1 LKYGIEKS
9 DLTTAILRASLKQL
23 QPARILRLLQKL
35 KSNLLIFNIFARFL
49 KNASQNSSMHQ
60 QLKTILCDIR
70 ELSIRRGLKNL
81 TIEEICRELN
91 IPVQTLY
98 NHVNN
103 ETELVVMI
111 LDQERRNL
119 QKIFEKY
126 PYNGEN
132 AIDLLLSVGHEISEQ
147 FKDITLTISLELQK
161 YFPDIYQHHLEL
173 RTNYI
178 FTKIKNNLEH
188 GIRQGNYRS
197 DLSTELLA
205 RLYISRLLDL
215 HNPLVFPPGEFSFN
229 IVFDVMIDNFIRG
242 IATEH
247 GIAHYES
254 RIKVMEFVMN

>member
-1 LKYGIEKS
+1 MDHQLK
-9 DLTTAILRASLKQL
+9 AILR
-23 QPARILRLLQKL
+23 
-35 KSNLLIFNIFARFL
+35 N
-49 KNASQNSSMHQ
+49 
-60 QLKTILCDIR
+60 IR
-70 ELSIRRGLKNL
+70 ELSVRRGIKNL
-81 TIEEICRELN
+81 TIEEICHEID

-98 NHVNN
+98 NHVSN

-119 QKIFEKY
+119 QEIFEKY

-147 FKDITLTISLELQK
+147 FKDITLTISLELNRF
-161 YFPDIYQHHLEL
+161 FPEIYQHHLEL

-215 HNPLVFPPGEFSFN
+215 HNPLVFPPEEFSFN

-242 IATEH
+242 IATEQ
-247 GIAHYES
+247 GIAHYET
-254 RIKVMEFVMN
+254 RIEAMEFVMN